1 MVIMGNSIIDLQNN
15 LNKLQTYCDVWGLNV
30 NVAKAKFV
38 VFMKRGPLRQDEIW
52 NYNGQLLE
60 VVQEY
65 NYVGVRPVCCYIIYL
80 NTS

>member
-15 LNKLQTYCDVWGLNV
+15 LIKLKTYCDVWGLNV

-60 VVQEY
+60 VVQ
-65 NYVGVRPVCCYIIYL
+65 
-80 NTS
+80 

>member
-15 LNKLQTYCDVWGLNV
+15 LNKLKTYCDVWGLNV

-52 NYNGQLLE
+52 NYNGQQLE
-60 VVQEY
+60 VVQ
-65 NYVGVRPVCCYIIYL
+65 
-80 NTS
+80 

>member
-60 VVQEY
+60 VIQ
-65 NYVGVRPVCCYIIYL
+65 
-80 NTS
+80 